1 MMYIVLIAWCY
12 VTLLMAAAETSVT
25 AGVLTFIF
33 YGLLPA
39 SLFWWLLG
47 GQRQLREMRRQRAAY
62 RALKKTPEPDQESL
76 TNPMSNQS
84 D

>member
-1 MMYIVLIAWCY
+1 MYIILIAWMY
-12 VTLLMAAAETSVT
+12 VTLLMAATETSVV
-25 AGVLTFIF
+25 AGVLTFLF

-47 GQRQLREMRRQRAAY
+47 GQRQLRELRRQREAY
-62 RALKKTPEPDQESL
+62 RSEQQNPQSLSLPDQVPR
-76 TNPMSNQS
+76 NG